1 MPETH
6 RAQEVTDAMADEKPA
21 PSTLAGRIDALF
33 RVVRRPNREPYSHEE
48 VARACREATGDS
60 FSATYLWQLRTGR
73 RDNPTKRHLEA
84 LAQFFHV
91 PVAYFFD
98 DDQGAA
104 VAKELELLGALRDAQ
119 VRSMALRA
127 VGLSPEAV
135 GTISDMI
142 DVIARREREH
152 GAADGTA

>member
-1 MPETH
+1 MGDSEDT
-6 RAQEVTDAMADEKPA
+6 AGT
-21 PSTLAGRIDALF
+21 TLAEKIDALF
-33 RVVRRPNREPYSHEE
+33 RVVRRADREQYSHEE

-84 LAQFFHV
+84 LAQFFQV

-98 DDQGAA
+98 DAEGAQ
-104 VAKELELLGALRDAQ
+104 VAAELQLLGALRDAG
-119 VRSMALRA
+119 VRSVALRA
-127 VGLSPEAV
+127 VNLSPEGM

-142 DVIARREREH
+142 DLIARREAEKNSP
-152 GAADGTA
+152 D